1 MRGALLGKLAFCC
14 WQAVKD
20 NDWVRIPLK
29 AALQHLPPPEPPPPN
44 APGPFAFADPDRV
57 KSILESAGFSN
68 VDLHPF
74 STTLRISEAAGLP
87 EAVRELARIGPVSR
101 LLADQPQSVLDEVF
115 PSMEAALQPYFREG
129 ALDLQASV
137 WLVTATSP

>member
-1 MRGALLGKLAFCC
+1 M
-14 WQAVKD
+14 
-20 NDWVRIPLK
+20 
-29 AALQHLPPPEPPPPN
+29 
-44 APGPFAFADPDRV
+44 

-101 LLADQPQSVLDEVF
+101 LLADQPQSVLDTVF
-115 PSMEAALQPYFREG
+115 PAMETALQPYFREG